1 MKNIIVQIYIS
12 LDKSVDTAPILPA
25 FDELSEISISLARK
39 YCNKIGAEH
48 VLITEPF
55 INFIHPTYERFR
67 LFEDPYWTD
76 NYDNILYIDSDVFI
90 FDNAPNIF
98 DLYSDNTTFKVC
110 QHYQEFLRGGAP
122 QGFNAGV
129 FMLNK
134 ISRDIML
141 PYLNYRVDPPFRSHD
156 NTALVNCVNESG
168 VAVTVMDARF
178 NAKNA
183 TDCYFSHAWGGAK
196 RRNPDMECLLKAK
209 QQSKKF

>member
-12 LDKSVDTAPILPA
+12 LDKSSDTAPILPA
-25 FDELSEISISLARK
+25 FDELSKVSIGLAKK
-39 YCNKIGAEH
+39 YCNKIGADH

-76 NYDNILYIDSDVFI
+76 NYDNVLYIDSDVFI

-98 DLYSDNTTFKVC
+98 DLYPDNKTFKVC
-110 QHYQEFLRGGAP
+110 QHYQEFLRGGTH
-122 QGFNAGV
+122 GFNAGV

-141 PYLNYRVDPPFRSHD
+141 PHLNYRVSPPFKSHD
-156 NTALVNCVNESG
+156 NTALVNCVNDSG
-168 VAVTVMDARF
+168 VDVTIMDARF

-183 TDCYFSHAWGGAK
+183 TECYFSHTWGSAK
-196 RRNPDMECLLKAK
+196 RKYPNMECIVKAK
-209 QQSKKF
+209 AQVNL

>member
-12 LDKSVDTAPILPA
+12 LDKSSDTAPILPA
-25 FDELSEISISLARK
+25 FDELSKVSISLAKK
-39 YCNKIGAEH
+39 YCNKIGVEH

-76 NYDNILYIDSDVFI
+76 NYDNVLYIDSDVFI
-90 FDNAPNIF
+90 FDDAPNIF
-98 DLYSDNTTFKVC
+98 EQYPDNTTFKVC
-110 QHYQEFLRGGAP
+110 QHYQEFLRGGPP

-134 ISRDIML
+134 VSRDKML
-141 PYLNYRVDPPFRSHD
+141 PYLNYKGSPPFRSHD
-156 NTALVNCVNESG
+156 NEALVNCVNNSG
-168 VAVTVMDARF
+168 VDVTVMDARY

-183 TDCYFSHAWGGAK
+183 TDCYFSHTWGSGK
-196 RRNPDMECLLKAK
+196 RKKPNMECILKAK
-209 QQSKKF
+209 SQANL

>member
-12 LDKSVDTAPILPA
+12 LDKSSDIAPILPA
-25 FDELSEISISLARK
+25 FDELSEISINLAKK

-90 FDNAPNIF
+90 FNDAPNIF
-98 DLYSDNTTFKVC
+98 DLYSDTTTFKVC
-110 QHYQEFLRGGAP
+110 RHYQEFLRGGPP

-141 PYLNYRVDPPFRSHD
+141 PHLIYRVSPPFSSHD
-156 NTALVNCVNESG
+156 NTALVNCVNDSG
-168 VAVTVMDARF
+168 VDVTIMDARF

-183 TDCYFSHAWGGAK
+183 TECYFSHTWGSAK
-196 RRNPDMECLLKAK
+196 RKYPNMECILKAK
-209 QQSKKF
+209 AQVNL

>member
-12 LDKSVDTAPILPA
+12 LDKSSNTAPILPA
-25 FDELSEISISLARK
+25 FDELSEVSIGLAKK

-67 LFEDPYWTD
+67 LFEDPYWTS
-76 NYDNILYIDSDVFI
+76 NYDNVLYLDSDVFI
-90 FDNAPNIF
+90 FNDAPNIF
-98 DLYSDNTTFKVC
+98 DFYPNNRTFKVC
-110 QHYQEFLRGGAP
+110 QHYQEFLRGGPP

-141 PYLNYRVDPPFRSHD
+141 PHLNYRVDPPLRSHD
-156 NTALVNCVNESG
+156 NTALVNCVNDSG
-168 VAVTVMDARF
+168 VEVTIMDARF

-183 TDCYFSHAWGGAK
+183 TDCYFSHTWGSGK
-196 RRNPDMECLLKAK
+196 RKKPNMECILKAK
-209 QQSKKF
+209 AQVNL

>member
-12 LDKSVDTAPILPA
+12 LDKSSDTAPILPA
-25 FDELSEISISLARK
+25 FDELSEISISLAKK

-55 INFIHPTYERFR
+55 IDFIHPTYERFR

-76 NYDNILYIDSDVFI
+76 NYDNVLYLDSDVFI
-90 FDNAPNIF
+90 FDDAPNIF
-98 DLYSDNTTFKVC
+98 DLYPDNTTFKVC
-110 QHYQEFLRGGAP
+110 QHYQEFLRGGAY

-134 ISRDIML
+134 ISRDKML
-141 PYLNYRVDPPFRSHD
+141 PYLNYRVSPPFRSHD
-156 NTALVNCVNESG
+156 NEALANCVNNSG
-168 VAVTVMDARF
+168 VDVTVMDARF

-183 TDCYFSHAWGGAK
+183 IDCFFSHTWGSGK
-196 RRNPDMECLLKAK
+196 RKNPNMECILKAK
-209 QQSKKF
+209 AQVNL

>member
-12 LDKSVDTAPILPA
+12 LDKSSDTAPILPA
-25 FDELSEISISLARK
+25 FDELSKISISLAKK

-76 NYDNILYIDSDVFI
+76 NYDNILYLDSDVFI
-90 FDNAPNIF
+90 FDDAPNIF
-98 DLYSDNTTFKVC
+98 EYYFNNKTFKVC
-110 QHYQEFLRGGAP
+110 QHWSEIRYGLVN

-141 PYLNYRVDPPFRSHD
+141 PYLNYRVDPPFPSHD

-168 VAVTVMDARF
+168 VEVTVMDARF

-183 TDCYFSHAWGGAK
+183 TDCYFSHTWGSGK
-196 RRNPDMECLLKAK
+196 RKNPNMECILKAK
-209 QQSKKF
+209 AQVNL

>member
-12 LDKSVDTAPILPA
+12 LDKFSDGGQGYPA
-25 FDELSEISISLARK
+25 FDELSEISISLAKK
-39 YCNKIGAEH
+39 YCNKIGAEYL
-48 VLITEPF
+48 LITEPF
-55 INFIHPTYERFR
+55 INFVHPTYERLR

-76 NYDNILYIDSDVFI
+76 NYDNVLYLDSDVFI
-90 FDNAPNIF
+90 FDDAPNIF
-98 DLYSDNTTFKVC
+98 DLYPENTTFKVC

-141 PYLNYRVDPPFRSHD
+141 PHLNYRVSPLFRAHD
-156 NTALVNCVNESG
+156 NTALVNCVNDSG
-168 VAVTVMDARF
+168 VDVTVMDARF

-183 TDCYFSHAWGGAK
+183 TDCYFSHTWGSGK
-196 RRNPDMECLLKAK
+196 RKKPNMECILKAK
-209 QQSKKF
+209 AQVTL

>member
-12 LDKSVDTAPILPA
+12 LDKASDTAPILPA
-25 FDELSEISISLARK
+25 FDELSKISISLAKK
-39 YCNKIGAEH
+39 YCNKIKAEH

-76 NYDNILYIDSDVFI
+76 NYDNILYLDSDVFI
-90 FDNAPNIF
+90 FDDAPNIF
-98 DLYSDNTTFKVC
+98 EYYSNNKTFKVC
-110 QHYQEFLRGGAP
+110 QHWSEIRYGLVN

-129 FMLNK
+129 FILNK
-134 ISRDIML
+134 ISREIML
-141 PYLNYRVDPPFRSHD
+141 PYLNYRVNPPFPSHD

-168 VAVTVMDARF
+168 VEVTVMDARF

-183 TDCYFSHAWGGAK
+183 TDCYFSHTWGNGK
-196 RRNPDMECLLKAK
+196 RKNPNMECILKAK
-209 QQSKKF
+209 AQVNL

>member
-12 LDKSVDTAPILPA
+12 LDKSSDTAPILPA
-25 FDELSEISISLARK
+25 FDELSKISISLAKK

-76 NYDNILYIDSDVFI
+76 NYDNILYLDSDVFI
-90 FDNAPNIF
+90 FNDAPNIF
-98 DLYSDNTTFKVC
+98 DLYSDTTTFKVC
-110 QHYQEFLRGGAP
+110 QHWSEIRYGLVN

-141 PYLNYRVDPPFRSHD
+141 PYLNYRVDPPFPSHD

-168 VAVTVMDARF
+168 VEVTVMDARF

-183 TDCYFSHAWGGAK
+183 TDCYFSHTWGSGK
-196 RRNPDMECLLKAK
+196 RKKPNMECILKAK
-209 QQSKKF
+209 EQVNL

>member
-12 LDKSVDTAPILPA
+12 LDKSSDTAPILPA
-25 FDELSEISISLARK
+25 FDELSKVSISLAKK

-76 NYDNILYIDSDVFI
+76 NYDNVLYIDSDVFI
-90 FDNAPNIF
+90 FNDAPNIF
-98 DLYSDNTTFKVC
+98 DLYSDTTTFKVC
-110 QHYQEFLRGGAP
+110 RHYQEFLRGGPP

-141 PYLNYRVDPPFRSHD
+141 PYLNYRVSPPFRSHD
-156 NTALVNCVNESG
+156 NTALVNCVNDSG
-168 VAVTVMDARF
+168 VDVTVMDARF

-183 TDCYFSHAWGGAK
+183 IDCYFSHTWGSGK
-196 RRNPDMECLLKAK
+196 RKNPNMECILKAK
-209 QQSKKF
+209 AQVNL

>member
-1 MKNIIVQIYIS
+1 MKNLIVQIY
-12 LDKSVDTAPILPA
+12 VDTKKYENPNLLPS
-25 FDELSEISISLARK
+25 FDNLSETSFTLARQYAK
-39 YCNKIGAEH
+39 KTNSSYLLLTDAY
-48 VLITEPF
+48 
-55 INFIHPTYERFR
+55 INHIHPTYERFR

-76 NYDNILYIDSDVFI
+76 NYDNVLYIDSDVFI
-90 FDNAPNIF
+90 FNDAPNIF

-110 QHYQEFLRGGAP
+110 QHYQEFLRGGPP

-141 PYLNYRVDPPFRSHD
+141 PYLNYRVDPPFPAHD

-183 TDCYFSHAWGGAK
+183 TDCYFSHTWGSGK
-196 RRNPDMECLLKAK
+196 RKKPNMECILKAK
-209 QQSKKF
+209 AQVNL